1 MKVIFLFY
9 WNNSRK
15 GGFNLSTR
23 LFIIAITPAIIGL
36 GGIYLSDRHDREPL
50 KLLILTFFLGALS
63 VIPSIIVEE
72 LLIKFNI
79 FKGTGKAFYN
89 AFIVAG
95 FTEEYFKRFMVL
107 KVPYKTRYFNER
119 LDGIVYGV
127 FAALGFATVENIIY
141 VVFTYTNNPFIGLYR
156 GIFSVPAH
164 AIFGITMGYYLSLA
178 RFDNE
183 LSRKKSYMVKSLAMP
198 ILLHGIFDFILMAN
212 IPELTMLFV
221 PYVIFLWWINER
233 KLSRFMYDS
242 KSRIINKRKE

>member
-1 MKVIFLFY
+1 M
-9 WNNSRK
+9 N
-15 GGFNLSTR
+15 TR
-23 LFIIAITPAIIGL
+23 LLIIAITPAIIGL

-50 KLLILTFFLGALS
+50 KLLIITFFLGAIA

-72 LLIKFNI
+72 ILIKFNI
-79 FKGTGKAFYN
+79 FTGVGAAFYN

-95 FTEEYFKRFMVL
+95 FTEEYFKRFMIL
-107 KVPYKTRYFNER
+107 KVPYKTTYFNEK

-141 VVFTYTNNPFIGLYR
+141 VVFRYTNNPFIGLYR

-164 AIFGITMGYYLSLA
+164 AIFGVTMGYYLSLA
-178 RFDNE
+178 RFDTDVN
-183 LSRKKSYMVKSLAMP
+183 RKKANMLKSLYMP
-198 ILLHGIFDFILMAN
+198 VLLHGIFDFILMAE

-242 KSRIINKRKE
+242 KSRIKNRRKE

>member
-1 MKVIFLFY
+1 M
-9 WNNSRK
+9 N
-15 GGFNLSTR
+15 TR

-36 GGIYLSDRHDREPL
+36 GAIYLSDRRDREPM
-50 KLLILTFFLGALS
+50 KLLLLTFFLGALS

-72 LLIKFNI
+72 ILISFNL
-79 FKGTGKAFYN
+79 FTGILGAFYN

-95 FTEEYFKRFMVL
+95 LTEEFFKRLMVV
-107 KVPYKTRYFNER
+107 KVPFKTIYFNEK

-164 AIFGITMGYYLSLA
+164 GIFGITMGYYLSLA
-178 RFDNE
+178 RFETDPKI
-183 LSRKKSYMVKSLAMP
+183 KKSKMEKSLYMP
-198 ILLHGIFDFILMAN
+198 VILHGFFDFILMAE

-233 KLSRFMYDS
+233 KLSSFIFDS
-242 KSRIINKRKE
+242 KSRIKNKRKE